1 MATKPPKADID
12 ETRVR
17 ATAPKK
23 VAVGVPAVLHAL
35 QIANDQMGVS
45 RSVQTLLRVNQ
56 KDGFDCPGCAWPEE
70 DKRHIA
76 EFCENGAKAVAEEA
90 TLRRVGPDFFAAHP
104 LDELRGHDDWWLGQ
118 QGRLTHPMVLEEG
131 ATHYRPISWDDAL
144 ALVADEL
151 RSLDDPAEAVFYT
164 SGRTSNEAAF
174 LYQLLVRGLGT
185 NNLPDCSNM
194 CHESSGSALTE
205 TIGIGKGT
213 VSIDDIHEA
222 DLLIVAGQNP
232 GTNHPRMLSALEKA
246 KQRGATIIAVN
257 PLPEAGLMRFENPQ
271 TVRGVAFGGTKLAD
285 QFLQIRLGGDQ
296 ALFQAIGKHLLEIDP
311 STGSG
316 TGAAVLDHE
325 FIAAHTSGFDA
336 YRQAMADA
344 SWRDLVAATG
354 LPEKSLR
361 RVAETVRTSK
371 ATIVCWAMGL
381 TQHKHSVPTLREVV
395 NMLLLQGNIGRP
407 GAGVCPVRGHSN
419 VQGDR
424 TVGIYEK
431 PSAAFLD
438 ALDTEFGFAAPRE
451 HGFDTVGAIRAMRD
465 GRVRFFM
472 SMGGNFVSATPDT
485 AVVEAGMSR
494 VGLTVHVSTKL
505 NRSHVVTG
513 RRALILPTLG
523 RTDRDRRGG
532 REQRVTVEDSM
543 GAVHASRGRL
553 APPSEEL
560 LSEVAI
566 VARLSALVF
575 GAGAADSGRAAGA
588 GGASTSSR
596 AEEMARAEDGFAASA
611 PPLLTSPPLV
621 TRDAE
626 APADTSPPLVAG
638 DAAVHAADAA
648 RHDRGYP
655 ERSPREEARSDGP
668 DPAGLRHPSNV
679 PHADWAA
686 LEADYA
692 RIRAHIARVIPGFD
706 DYEERIDKGRTLH
719 LPNGPRD
726 ARRFATADGR
736 AQFTVNPL
744 EYPRIPRGRLLL
756 QTLRSHDQYNT
767 TIYGK
772 DDRYRGIHG
781 GRRVVLVNA
790 KDIEHLGF
798 AENDIVDL
806 VSEWRSPDGTL
817 EERRAEEFRIVA
829 YRTPRGN
836 AAAYYPETNVLVPL
850 DSVAD
855 VSGTPTS
862 KSVIVRLER
871 RA

>member
-1 MATKPPKADID
+1 MATKAPTTDID
-12 ETRVR
+12 ESKVR
-17 ATAPKK
+17 ATRTKG
-23 VAVGVPAVLHAL
+23 VSVGVPAVLHAL
-35 QIANDQMGVS
+35 EIANEQMGVR
-45 RSVQTLLRVNQ
+45 RSVAALLRVNQ
-56 KDGFDCPGCAWPEE
+56 KDGFDCPGCAWPET

-90 TLRRVGPDFFAAHP
+90 TLRRVGPEFFAEHSI
-104 LDELRGHDDWWLGQ
+104 DELRGHDDWWLGQ
-118 QGRLTHPMVLEEG
+118 QGRLTHPMLLDEG
-131 ATHYRPISWDDAL
+131 ETHYRPIAWDDAL
-144 ALVADEL
+144 RLVADEL
-151 RSLDDPAEAVFYT
+151 RALDDPNEAVFYT

-213 VSIDDIHEA
+213 VSIEDVHSA

-246 KQRGATIIAVN
+246 KERGATIVAVN

-271 TVRGVAFGGTKLAD
+271 TVRGVLLGGTKLAD
-285 QFLQIRLGGDQ
+285 QFVQIRLGGDQ
-296 ALFQAIGKHLLEIDP
+296 ALFQAIGKHLIEAEECEGGI
-311 STGSG
+311 
-316 TGAAVLDHE
+316 LDHA
-325 FIAAHTSGFDA
+325 FIEEHTSGFAA
-336 YRQAMADA
+336 YRDAMAA
-344 SWRDLVAATG
+344 VPWPELVAATG
-354 LPEKSLR
+354 IPQKTLR
-361 RVAETVRTSK
+361 RVAERVRTSS

-381 TQHKHSVPTLREVV
+381 TQHKHSVATLREIV
-395 NMLLLQGNIGRP
+395 NVLLLQGNIGRP
-407 GAGVCPVRGHSN
+407 GAGLCPVRGHSN

-438 ALDTEFGFAAPRE
+438 ALDAEFAFSAPRP

-465 GRVRFFM
+465 GAVRFFM
-472 SMGGNFVSATPDT
+472 GMGGNFVSATPDT
-485 AVVEAGMSR
+485 AVVEAVMAD

-523 RTDRDRRGG
+523 RTDRDRRAGADG
-532 REQRVTVEDSM
+532 TVREQRVSVEDSM
-543 GAVHASRGRL
+543 GAVHSSRGRL
-553 APPSEEL
+553 APPADDL

-566 VARLSALVF
+566 VARLCGMLF
-575 GAGAADSGRAAGA
+575 GDGAAPDDSPRH
-588 GGASTSSR
+588 
-596 AEEMARAEDGFAASA
+596 
-611 PPLLTSPPLV
+611 
-621 TRDAE
+621 
-626 APADTSPPLVAG
+626 AG
-638 DAAVHAADAA
+638 D
-648 RHDRGYP
+648 P
-655 ERSPREEARSDGP
+655 ERGLPERTPSETADGP
-668 DPAGLRHPSNV
+668 DPAAARHPLDIPHLDGAAADAPDPAAPRHPLNV

-686 LEADYA
+686 LEADYSL
-692 RIRAHIARVIPGFD
+692 IRAHIENVVPGFD
-706 DYEERIDKGRTLH
+706 DYETRIDKGGTLF

-726 ARRFATADGR
+726 QRRFATPDGR
-736 AQFTVNPL
+736 ARFTVNAL

-790 KDIEHLGF
+790 KDIQALGF
-798 AENDIVDL
+798 ADGEIVDL
-806 VSEWRSPDGTL
+806 VSEWTGADGVTQ
-817 EERRAEEFRIVA
+817 ERRAQEFRIVA
-829 YRTPRGN
+829 YSTPRGN

-862 KSVIVRLER
+862 KSVVVRLER
-871 RA
+871 RG